1 MTTSSLPSVYA
12 CLPTSAQHK
21 LTHAQKDALARDL
34 NRLASPTPGSSI
46 ACIIEACTSIL
57 HGVLDE
63 LQIMQKI
70 ETEVVSREKDWVEN
84 RLRVIAQDVAT
95 QWVDADGQNAAWRM

>member
-1 MTTSSLPSVYA
+1 
-12 CLPTSAQHK
+12 
-21 LTHAQKDALARDL
+21 
-34 NRLASPTPGSSI
+34 
-46 ACIIEACTSIL
+46 
-57 HGVLDE
+57 
-63 LQIMQKI
+63 MQKI